1 MPLPK
6 LKIHH
11 RPGALGR
18 RFQIAIPTTKPLDG
32 PLCNGIFAVSF
43 FLPTYERFLVGPD
56 SQLVDTIT
64 QGSGVFR
71 ECPLLFL
78 IEAVEAEGFGG
89 GGVVTPSFGNVQVT
103 RIFDGRDDRGAD
115 GGQVD
120 GAVAGP
126 AGRGVLVKSHVPDV
140 LWGSEH
146 RN

>member
-1 MPLPK
+1 MRPLALRLPDSRWESGIGQSRSGQHARLIGRGASYPQLPLPK

-89 GGVVTPSFGNVQVT
+89 GWCGHAVLRGHAGN
-103 RIFDGRDDRGAD
+103 RR
-115 GGQVD
+115 
-120 GAVAGP
+120 
-126 AGRGVLVKSHVPDV
+126 L
-140 LWGSEH
+140 
-146 RN
+146 